1 MHAYTPQP
9 VGAQSRIMKENTAP
23 RAKEALAQ
31 SGVSAKLRV
40 RGMAGGG
47 GGSKVISRRN
57 LQYLH
62 LGFRLRCF
70 RAALIFQALHPQPTL
85 LSQASPKP

>member
-47 GGSKVISRRN
+47 GVGVRS
-57 LQYLH
+57 
-62 LGFRLRCF
+62 
-70 RAALIFQALHPQPTL
+70 
-85 LSQASPKP
+85 